1 MEGKDTAGMEKGLV
15 TSIIT
20 AKGDRLNAEEAGEL
34 FGVSAWAMYKRVKKG
49 YVPFHNMGN
58 RIYFKRSE
66 LMELL

>member
-34 FGVSAWAMYKRVKKG
+34 FGVPAWAMYKRVKKG